1 MSEKGKNGYNSVE
14 LFTFLGP
21 SLPMDKRFNI
31 VNATHFCVLVNSLPI
46 KNSNSLFSPHMG
58 LIKSVSPGHRST

>member
-14 LFTFLGP
+14 LFTLLGP

-46 KNSNSLFSPHMG
+46 KKF
-58 LIKSVSPGHRST
+58 